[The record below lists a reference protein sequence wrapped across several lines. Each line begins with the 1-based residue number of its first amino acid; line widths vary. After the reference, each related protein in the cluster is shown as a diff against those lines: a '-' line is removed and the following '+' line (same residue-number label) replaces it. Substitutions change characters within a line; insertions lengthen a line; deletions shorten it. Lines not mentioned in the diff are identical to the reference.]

1 MGAKDGMTTFGID
14 LSHHQVA
21 ASQPWSRYE
30 RKVDF
35 VICRASYGGLLRD
48 RQVVQHMQHARA
60 IGAKVGLYQF
70 FRPTQSVDQHWDQLR
85 AVADLVRLGEGDIV
99 PALDIEQDP
108 LPGPHGIPVSPAWAP
123 KCEELVGRIVEAFG
137 DAMVYITQREWGLL
151 GKPRWVLARP
161 LWVAHYTGAAKPAT
175 PDDVEPTIWQYRVGP
190 FDPQGPGGYDKA
202 KPELDHNRGLK
213 PLPLIGQ
220 LADEGL
226 EDLLEQNV
234 ITLPETLII
243 A

>member
-1 MGAKDGMTTFGID
+1 MTTFGID
-14 LSHHQVA
+14 LSHHQIA

-30 RKVDF
+30 GKVDF

-48 RQVVQHMQHARA
+48 RQVVQHVQHARA

-85 AVADLVRLGEGDIV
+85 TVADLVQLGEGDIV
-99 PALDIEQDP
+99 PALDIEHDP
-108 LPGPHGIPVSPAWAP
+108 LPRPTGISVSPEWSP

-137 DAMVYITQREWGLL
+137 DAMVYITQREWGML
-151 GKPRWVLARP
+151 GRPQWVLDRP
-161 LWVAHYTGAAKPAT
+161 LWIAHYTGAPKPAT
-175 PDDVEPTIWQYRVGP
+175 PNNAEATIWQHRVGP
-190 FDPQGPGGYDKA
+190 FDPHGAGGYDNA
-202 KPELDHNRGLK
+202 RPELDQNRGLK

-220 LADEGL
+220 VPDQGL
-226 EDLLEQNV
+226 EDLLDQSV
-234 ITLPETLII
+234 ITLPETLLL